1 LLFAEILVIEKP
13 AHFRLDESL
22 LQTLY
27 LYMLFSLEW
36 VVTVPGGKE
45 LREATE
51 STTIFIFHV
60 LPKNTPQYIP
70 AFLRWVL

>member
-1 LLFAEILVIEKP
+1 LLFAEIFVIVKP

-36 VVTVPGGKE
+36 VVTVPGGEE
-45 LREATE
+45 L
-51 STTIFIFHV
+51 
-60 LPKNTPQYIP
+60 
-70 AFLRWVL
+70 